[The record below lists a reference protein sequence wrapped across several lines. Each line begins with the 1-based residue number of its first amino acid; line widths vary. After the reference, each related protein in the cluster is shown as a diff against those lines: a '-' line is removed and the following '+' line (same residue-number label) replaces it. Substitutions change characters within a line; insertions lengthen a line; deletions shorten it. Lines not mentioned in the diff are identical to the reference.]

1 MQRGGER
8 GRSALKP
15 RTFSR
20 CRFAWVDMFV
30 RPLRLI
36 RCALRSKRGVVS
48 SVVTLCFVL
57 GSPGG
62 PDITVSS
69 EVGMPPAKESRDLIH
84 VIMGLERRERGRRE
98 RAVEGGEGRGWRD
111 GGEEEKRRSERE
123 V

>member
-1 MQRGGER
+1 
-8 GRSALKP
+8 
-15 RTFSR
+15 
-20 CRFAWVDMFV
+20 MFV
-30 RPLRLI
+30 RPILLI
-36 RCALRSKRGVVS
+36 RCALGSKRGVLS
-48 SVVTLCFVL
+48 SVVHGLGGWFVVWR
-57 GSPGG
+57 SPGG

-98 RAVEGGEGRGWRD
+98 RAVEGGDGRGGRD